1 MTNNNTQTDQPF
13 GKQDRLFRDDI
24 DALLCSLEG
33 MKKNMRALGEELER
47 KATTDKETD
56 AVYFLKK
63 ANFEMSESYLKE
75 AYYDAPKA

>member
-1 MTNNNTQTDQPF
+1 
-13 GKQDRLFRDDI
+13 
-24 DALLCSLEG
+24 
-33 MKKNMRALGEELER
+33 MRALGEELER